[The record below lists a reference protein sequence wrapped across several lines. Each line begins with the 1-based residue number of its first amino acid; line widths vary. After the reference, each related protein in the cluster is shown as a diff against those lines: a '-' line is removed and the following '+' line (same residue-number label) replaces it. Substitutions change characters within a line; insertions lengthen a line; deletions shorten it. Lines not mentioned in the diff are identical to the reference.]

1 MKTKVKAVLAVLL
14 VVSGALSAQNI
25 TQIERYV
32 SVDNKPSAAQLNPLL
47 TVAQVHFPKDI
58 QTVGE
63 AVQYWIS
70 YSGYRL
76 IDEKKLSGEARDVLK
91 QKLPQADRTL
101 GPLSVKDGLQVL
113 MGQDVF
119 DLVCD
124 PLHRMVSFELKK
136 KYKLALYQSK
146 GGKA

>member
-1 MKTKVKAVLAVLL
+1 MKIQMKTMLALML
-14 VVSGALSAQNI
+14 VISGTLSAQNI
-25 TQIERYV
+25 TQIERYA

-47 TVAQVHFPKDI
+47 TVAQVHFPKDV

-63 AVQYWIS
+63 ALNYWIS

-76 IDEKKLSGEARDVLK
+76 VDEAKLSSDVREVLK
-91 QKLPQADRTL
+91 QQLPQADRNL
-101 GPLSVKDGLQVL
+101 GPLSIKSGLQVL
-113 MGQDVF
+113 MGNDVF

-136 KYKLALYQSK
+136 KYKLALIKSN
-146 GGKA
+146 GGKV